1 MRANKYLYCVLRNL
15 GFWPVLACQWLLGL
29 IHPAA
34 SQGLSLWLFGAR
46 V

>member
-15 GFWPVLACQWLLGL
+15 GFWRVLACQGLLGL